1 MRKNVEQKNN
11 KFVNNLISFCH
22 GDNQMISKIKSL
34 SPKQLNNVKRIINL
48 LDNGFTIDKLEFI
61 IDNIDLLYKFIF
73 DKNKL
78 NTTNLNVLKS
88 PFYMLIDISPIV
100 AKHCYKRNLVKDLI
114 ITTNALNTKYISI
127 LYNVLLD
134 FKNENQLTTLELYL
148 THEEDKIPIHDIVNS
163 ISFFCEI
170 EFISPNFFKNINLN
184 SLYLMALKIFYRTNE
199 YDAYSALNTFVKALQ
214 EYDENTLNNISWF
227 CDKFDFIE
235 KTTLDLIVS
244 KQFWN
249 SDLFLLTEKEKIISE
264 MLQDTNCKKI
274 MDKSTPL
281 ALKCYMSKKIYGI
294 DINLSTLS
302 KKELL
307 EVEKLLKY

>member
-1 MRKNVEQKNN
+1 MRKNGKQKNTN
-11 KFVNNLISFCH
+11 FTNNLISFCH
-22 GDNQMISKIKSL
+22 GDNHMITKIKSL
-34 SPKQLNNVKRIINL
+34 SPKQLNNVKKIMNL
-48 LDNGFTIDKLEFI
+48 LDNGFNIDKLEFI
-61 IDNIDLLYKFIF
+61 IDNIDLLDEFIF

-88 PFYMLIDISPIV
+88 PFYILITISPIV

-114 ITTNALNTKYISI
+114 ITTNAINTKYIFK
-127 LYNVLLD
+127 LYDVLLD
-134 FKNENQLTTLELYL
+134 LKNENQLTTLELYL
-148 THEEDKIPIHDIVNS
+148 THEEDIIPIHDIVNS
-163 ISFFCEI
+163 ILLFCEI
-170 EFISPNFFKNINLN
+170 MFISPNFFKNINLN

-199 YDAYSALNTFVKALQ
+199 YAYSALNTFVKALQ

-244 KQFWN
+244 KKFWN

-281 ALKCYMSKKIYGI
+281 ALKCYMLKKIYGI
-294 DINLSTLS
+294 DINLLTLS
-302 KKELL
+302 NKELL